1 MKNLETCCEI
11 PVFMAALVWLNV
23 DYANRSAHAAEV
35 MSCVRFTHMTSE
47 ELVHCFFPPLRP
59 EVIEIPAVRK
69 HLTAGCIYLVAR
81 LEECCYLFP
90 EYETKPREYK
100 GRHLCHLWRLP
111 NALEAEADLL
121 LHLNIQRETYLQRRV
136 LGPAAADTEQF
147 KVTRLY
153 AIAKGLVQRH
163 RFLVLHYHD
172 PDPREP
178 ATKACLRKFGMR
190 RYSVQKKLNWTQS
203 PWRQCAFNDKFTMDG
218 DEPIIALLGGLQSGL
233 PQMVA
238 TGLTMVRMYPQK
250 APFFKRFGILP
261 RPLFHLSAIVF
272 KRTVFVVGG
281 LDLRQAYLKLKRPSK
296 CCFAYN
302 LSTLQWRRIANL
314 KLGRVFHMLV
324 AHEGIIYAIG
334 GQGND
339 DA

>member
-1 MKNLETCCEI
+1 
-11 PVFMAALVWLNV
+11 
-23 DYANRSAHAAEV
+23 
-35 MSCVRFTHMTSE
+35 
-47 ELVHCFFPPLRP
+47 
-59 EVIEIPAVRK
+59 
-69 HLTAGCIYLVAR
+69 
-81 LEECCYLFP
+81 
-90 EYETKPREYK
+90 
-100 GRHLCHLWRLP
+100 
-111 NALEAEADLL
+111 
-121 LHLNIQRETYLQRRV
+121 
-136 LGPAAADTEQF
+136 
-147 KVTRLY
+147 
-153 AIAKGLVQRH
+153 
-163 RFLVLHYHD
+163 
-172 PDPREP
+172 
-178 ATKACLRKFGMR
+178 MR

-238 TGLTMVRMYPQK
+238 T
-250 APFFKRFGILP
+250 
-261 RPLFHLSAIVF
+261 
-272 KRTVFVVGG
+272 GG

-339 DA
+339 DALLGSVECYDPEQDWWHVIQGHLCCPRMAAAAAVTKQGSVVIAGGATRADRASKKVYLTSDVCMLHLPDLT